1 MPTHTHTHRVPS
13 FVCGHVVPGAFTVG
27 TSPQRGRCV
36 AFESKYHRIEMV
48 NWYGRE
54 SWVTFERNVHYW
66 YPVKKW
72 WRCPISHDPSP
83 QEGALSRGTAGLPV
97 IIDIP
102 RLWYR
107 HKRARYHAE
116 SAITGRLSCNC
127 WSVWKHE
134 GQFLDHQTG
143 LPLLPKRDNAESCQY
158 YPYPD
163 PNIMI
168 IKWTDCPYECNERN
182 NDPFISSFNLCLY
195 SSLLLIFFMCGV
207 RVTYNIET
215 TK

>member
-1 MPTHTHTHRVPS
+1 MGYFWKECTLLISGKEMMALSNIPRSIAT
-13 FVCGHVVPGAFTVG
+13 
-27 TSPQRGRCV
+27 RGRAITGDGWTPC
-36 AFESKYHRIEMV
+36 
-48 NWYGRE
+48 N
-54 SWVTFERNVHYW
+54 YW
-66 YPVKKW
+66 YPKIV
-72 WRCPISHDPSP
+72 ISP
-83 QEGALSRGTAGLPV
+83 QEGALSRR
-97 IIDIP
+97 I
-102 RLWYR
+102 
-107 HKRARYHAE
+107 RYHG
-116 SAITGRLSCNC
+116 GRLSCNC